1 MASWLRLPRFFN
13 GGQPG
18 MRTPLAIILAMAI
31 AAAVGPAAA
40 AGAEDMLAIVVA
52 PGSGHRIAARETL
65 IAIYRRKMQ
74 YWSDGQRI
82 EAVNLPADDPRR
94 LRFSQ
99 LILGLMP
106 QQLDAYWNEMYFHGV
121 LPPHVLASVEAVIR
135 FVSTTPAAIGYVPLC
150 SADARIAVTAAID
163 GEGRMIEKASP
174 EGCAR

>member
-1 MASWLRLPRFFN
+1 MASWLRLPRFFD
-13 GGQPG
+13 GSRPG
-18 MRTPLAIILAMAI
+18 MRTPFAIVLALAI
-31 AAAVGPAAA
+31 AAAAGPAAA
-40 AGAEDMLAIVVA
+40 AGTDDMLAIVVA

-121 LPPHVLASVEAVIR
+121 LPPHVLASIEAVIR
-135 FVSTTPAAIGYVPLC
+135 FVSTSPAAIGYVPLC
-150 SADARIAVTAAID
+150 NVDTRVAMIAVID
-163 GEGRMIEKASP
+163 GEGRMVEKPSP
-174 EGCAR
+174 DSCAR